1 MKIVI
6 SHGSGGIGSAEL
18 RTRDFFIE
26 AGYEVELL
34 DFFTPHNI
42 DHLRWSIKSRE
53 KDPNITF
60 KEMFDVD
67 FPEGPLVHIGFSIG
81 GFLGLCHSDKF
92 VKNYLFYPG
101 VQGFTQ
107 EMLER
112 NYSNTTVI
120 LGSEDSGKYKYNNFH
135 TKAKHAPNT
144 ATLVGAHH
152 AFMMTDIDRSIN
164 MVTYGGNYGDLM
176 TDKEFNDLSPNYKV
190 TSSTYGVIGDRVAH
204 LKYHSEFSAS
214 YLNIIKEQLDHDF
227 PNIRKRKK
235 LHEGSVRCCGT

>member
-6 SHGSGGIGSAEL
+6 SHGSGGIGPAEL
-18 RTRDFFIE
+18 RTRDFFVD

-34 DFFTPHNI
+34 DFFTPHGI
-42 DHLRWSIKSRE
+42 EILRWGNSGRE
-53 KDPNITF
+53 KDSDITF

-112 NYSNTTVI
+112 DYRNTTVI
-120 LGSEDSGKYKYNNFH
+120 LGTEDGGKYKYDNFH
-135 TKAKHAPNT
+135 KKVEKRPDT

-152 AFMMTDIDRSIN
+152 AFMITDIDRKID
-164 MVTYGGNYGDLM
+164 MVTYGNNYGNLM
-176 TDKEFNDLSPNYKV
+176 TDEEFNELRPNHEI
-190 TSSTYGVIGDRVAH
+190 TSSRYGVIGTRVAH
-204 LKYHSEFSAS
+204 LKYNSGFSMS
-214 YLNIIKEQLDHDF
+214 YLNLIKERLDHDF
-227 PNIRKRKK
+227 PSIRKRK
-235 LHEGSVRCCGT
+235 

>member
-6 SHGSGGIGSAEL
+6 SHGSGGIGPAEL
-18 RTRDFFIE
+18 RTRDFFVD

-34 DFFTPHNI
+34 DFFTPHGITNLNWGSTNR
-42 DHLRWSIKSRE
+42 DN
-53 KDPNITF
+53 DPDITF
-60 KEMFDVD
+60 KEMFNVD

-92 VKNYLFYPG
+92 AKNYLFYPG

-112 NYSNTTVI
+112 NYINTTVI
-120 LGSEDSGKYKYNNFH
+120 LGTEDGGKYKYDNFH
-135 TKAKHAPNT
+135 YKAKRAPNT

-152 AFMMTDIDRSIN
+152 AFMVTDIDRKIN
-164 MVTYGGNYGDLM
+164 MVNYGNNYGDLM
-176 TDKEFNDLSPNYKV
+176 TDKEFDELSPNYKAT
-190 TSSTYGVIGDRVAH
+190 TSIYGVDGERVAH

-227 PNIRKRKK
+227 SSIRKRKK
-235 LHEGSVRCCGT
+235 LHEGWI